1 MDFFDTSPK
10 DTARKPR
17 LRQSPRAAPTVFSKL
32 SALILNAAYSTA
44 FSGRQILE
52 KTVERAAKC
61 GSFLAFGE
69 VRSARAMP
77 KTGLFLKNKLVMF
90 NI

>member
-1 MDFFDTSPK
+1 MTRHRKSLQGSPVCG
-10 DTARKPR
+10 TPARSANR
-17 LRQSPRAAPTVFSKL
+17 FSKL

-69 VRSARAMP
+69 VRCARVMP
-77 KTGLFLKNKLVMF
+77 KTGLFLKTSS
-90 NI
+90 